1 MSYCKF
7 PIQIFANA
15 KASIKMK
22 SQTHFLSYEE
32 LGS

>member
-7 PIQIFANA
+7 PVQIFANA
-15 KASIKMK
+15 KTSVKMK
-22 SQTHFLSYEE
+22 SQTDFLSYEE